1 MQGDEDIKFPLYRK
15 YKNNK
20 RFYKIISKREFV
32 EIQLIGQ
39 KLIQNTIIANQF
51 PEMMFISDLINN
63 YSEFAEAISEEEFT
77 MICSKISNP

>member
-1 MQGDEDIKFPLYRK
+1 MQGNEDIKFPLYRK

-32 EIQLIGQ
+32 EIQQIGQ

-63 YSEFAEAISEEEFT
+63 YSEFAEAMPEEEFT
-77 MICSKISNP
+77 MLCSKISNP